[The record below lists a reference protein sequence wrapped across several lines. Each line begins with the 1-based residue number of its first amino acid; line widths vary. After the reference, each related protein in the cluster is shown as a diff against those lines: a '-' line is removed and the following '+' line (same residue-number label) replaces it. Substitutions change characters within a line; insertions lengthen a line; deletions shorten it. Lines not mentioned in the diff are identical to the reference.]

1 MYSVGLTSEPDTQI
15 TSWVMYG
22 TLESLLLMFVRSV
35 AAISTEL
42 VLAPEYVATK
52 KSKYTFRGVKA
63 EAIDTK

>member
-1 MYSVGLTSEPDTQI
+1 
-15 TSWVMYG
+15 MYG

-42 VLAPEYVATK
+42 VLASEYIATK